1 MINDTTRTI
10 LHCDMNGFYASVEL
24 LDYPQYKN
32 IPMAVCGNPDS
43 RHGIILAKNDSA
55 KKYKVTTGE
64 SLCIAQK
71 KCPNLVCVQPH
82 YDKYNKY
89 SKLINQIYLRYTDMV
104 EPFSIDESWLD
115 VTASQSLFG
124 DGIKIANDIRKTVKK
139 ELGLTLSAG
148 VSYNKFLAKMGSEH
162 KKPDATTFI
171 DQNNLRTILWPK
183 KIEEMFF
190 VGKKTATLL
199 KKAHIYTIGELA
211 KSDKNVITS
220 ILGKNG
226 GLIHNYANGIDNSPV
241 AFFNQREKAKSIGHS
256 ITFSRNLTNID
267 EIKTGLSWLCDR
279 VTMRLRHSK
288 MKAAGIR
295 VEIRYATFN
304 EISKQKQFDQP
315 TNFEKDFFRE
325 SFSMIEKIW
334 QRQMPIRLLSVSA
347 INLSDENAEEQLSML
362 SGFSIEERAD
372 HEKFERT
379 MDDIRKKFGTSSI
392 EFGRTLGCELGLS
405 KDNKKFDYNK

>member
-24 LDYPQYKN
+24 LDYPQYRN
-32 IPMAVCGNPDS
+32 VPMAVCGNPDS
-43 RHGIILAKNDSA
+43 RHGIILAKNDLA
-55 KKYKVTTGE
+55 KKYRVTTGE
-64 SLCIAQK
+64 TLGMAQK
-71 KCPNLVCVQPH
+71 KCPTLVCVQPH
-82 YDKYNKY
+82 HDKYNKY
-89 SKLINQIYLRYTDMV
+89 SKLINQIYLHYTDMV

-115 VTASQSLFG
+115 VTASLKLFG
-124 DGIKIANDIRKTVKK
+124 SGKVIADEIRETVKK

-162 KKPDATTFI
+162 KKPDATTVI
-171 DQNNLRTILWPK
+171 NQSNLQSLLWPK

-190 VGKKTATLL
+190 VGKKTAAIL
-199 KKAHIYTIGELA
+199 KKAHIYTIGNLA
-211 KSDKNVITS
+211 KSDKQVIAS
-220 ILGKNG
+220 LLGRNG
-226 GLIHNYANGIDNSPV
+226 GLIHDYANGIDNSPV
-241 AFFNQREKAKSIGHS
+241 ALFHHREKAKSIGHS
-256 ITFSRNLTNID
+256 ITFSRNLTNLD

-279 VTMRLRHSK
+279 VTMRLRK
-288 MKAAGIR
+288 AEMKAAGLR

-325 SFSMIEKIW
+325 SFTMIEKMW

-347 INLSDENAEEQLSML
+347 INLVDENAEEQLSML
-362 SGFSIEERAD
+362 SGFSVEEREE

-379 MDDIRKKFGTSSI
+379 LDDIRKKFGTSSI
-392 EFGRTLGCELGLS
+392 EFGRTLSGGLGLS
-405 KDNKKFDYNK
+405 RDNKKFHD